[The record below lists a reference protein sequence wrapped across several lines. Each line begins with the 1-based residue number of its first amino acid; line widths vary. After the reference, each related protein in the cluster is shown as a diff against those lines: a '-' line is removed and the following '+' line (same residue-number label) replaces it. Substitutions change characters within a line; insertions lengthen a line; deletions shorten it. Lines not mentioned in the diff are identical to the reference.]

1 MKLQE
6 KVVVSIIGKDVQL
19 IRDKERLHALYEWYL
34 FALETRLVPATIDS
48 VEQIMLFNDRVIEA
62 DNAFARL
69 AYAADK
75 TVERLAS
82 VKISKDGTFSMAS
95 FGPLPKGMNTHM
107 PQATPIAGN
116 AQDIANQ
123 LRALAPSAPTVNNNI
138 EMTLDIESIRSEED
152 IERMAGL
159 VADKIAEELDTKSL
173 TE

>member
-1 MKLQE
+1 
-6 KVVVSIIGKDVQL
+6 
-19 IRDKERLHALYEWYL
+19 
-34 FALETRLVPATIDS
+34 
-48 VEQIMLFNDRVIEA
+48 
-62 DNAFARL
+62 
-69 AYAADK
+69 
-75 TVERLAS
+75 
-82 VKISKDGTFSMAS
+82 MAG